1 MNNKIISNTLYAIKW
16 LLALLFLIAVATLI
30 SVTYFT
36 VAIALTPIIILVLWL
51 GLFVKIYE
59 GLMER
64 ERNEW

>member
-64 ERNEW
+64 ERNE